1 MSFLG
6 KILRRKKSTTVS
18 KDSVSDLDKLT
29 NVKDRWTMAETLKSM
44 AANPNQGNLETI
56 EKAINM
62 LTKGDFTPY
71 RKKIDPLDPNS
82 ACQGIL
88 YYARADVFKTDP
100 YAVQALIP
108 YVGSQADFLSRQLRS
123 MENGDWYYA
132 IYQLLEAQLGLSQR
146 I

>member
-1 MSFLG
+1 
-6 KILRRKKSTTVS
+6 
-18 KDSVSDLDKLT
+18 
-29 NVKDRWTMAETLKSM
+29 M
-44 AANPNQGNLETI
+44 AANPTQENLRTI
-56 EKAINM
+56 EKAINT

-71 RKKIDPLDPNS
+71 RKNVDPLDPHS

-88 YYARADVFKTDP
+88 YYPRADVFKTDP

-123 MENGDWYYA
+123 MDNGDWHYT
-132 IYQLLEAQLGLSQR
+132 IYQLLEAQLEISQR